1 MELETISQI
10 PQIDERRALIQ
21 SFQALL
27 DPDHLRV
34 IAALSAGER
43 SMGELAE
50 ATGFPPSLSRG
61 PIGKLI
67 YLELIAI
74 AEQPGRLICRLNRKR
89 LHTLNGALQRL
100 SRDLLAGERPA
111 TPADATSLA
120 DDERRILR
128 SCFDGEKLKEIP
140 SSQRR
145 LQVVLRW
152 LAEQFEPGRRYP
164 EREVNALIKRY
175 HPDCAALRRSLI
187 DFGYMTREHDVY
199 WRVQTG
205 RPMSG

>member
-1 MELETISQI
+1 MELETIGQI

-21 SFQALL
+21 SLQALI
-27 DPDHLRV
+27 DPDQLRV

-50 ATGFPPSLSRG
+50 ATGAQPSLSRG
-61 PIGKLI
+61 PIGRLI
-67 YLELIAI
+67 FLELITI
-74 AEQPGRLICRLNRKR
+74 EEQPGRLICRLNRKR

-100 SRDLLAGERPA
+100 SRELLAGERPA
-111 TPADATSLA
+111 TPADQAQMA
-120 DDERRILR
+120 EDDRRILR
-128 SCFDGEKLKEIP
+128 SCFDGDTLKEIP

-187 DFGYMTREHDVY
+187 DFGYMTRDHDVY

-205 RPMSG
+205 RPLGG